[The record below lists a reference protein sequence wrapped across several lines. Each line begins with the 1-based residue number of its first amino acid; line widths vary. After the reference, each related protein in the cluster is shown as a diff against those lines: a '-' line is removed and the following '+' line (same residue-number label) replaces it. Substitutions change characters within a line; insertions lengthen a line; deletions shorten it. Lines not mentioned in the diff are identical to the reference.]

1 MLRDIHPFKSLTS
14 RIAANAKQTVSKEEE
29 EKI

>member
-14 RIAANAKQTVSKEEE
+14 RIAANAKQT
-29 EKI
+29 